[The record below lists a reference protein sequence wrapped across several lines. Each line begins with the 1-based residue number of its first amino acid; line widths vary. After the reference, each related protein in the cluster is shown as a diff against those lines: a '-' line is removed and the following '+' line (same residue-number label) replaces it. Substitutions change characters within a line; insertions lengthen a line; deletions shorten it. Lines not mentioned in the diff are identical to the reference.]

1 MSDSNDE
8 IDTRKKSQNR
18 IIKTIEKQKL
28 YEEEKK
34 LNKTKEDVEIEEK
47 NDKNNLNKNKKELE
61 ERNKKIIPIKMRKI

>member
-28 YEEEKK
+28 YEEEK
-34 LNKTKEDVEIEEK
+34 N
-47 NDKNNLNKNKKELE
+47 
-61 ERNKKIIPIKMRKI
+61 